1 MTSLMISVFL
11 FKILGLVFLTW
22 LLIFGRAPL
31 LVEHSGGLLH
41 FVQDLF
47 SLDSSFQ
54 NFVLDDS
61 LFVHKL
67 LSFSELHLLDS
78 ILNFGNTSLGFLK
91 DLVVLDFALLE
102 TMIVLGED
110 LLGLDREL
118 RLLDLA
124 IFLSFFDLLS
134 LLLGFLDV

>member
-1 MTSLMISVFL
+1 
-11 FKILGLVFLTW
+11 
-22 LLIFGRAPL
+22 LIFGRAPL
-31 LVEHSGGLLH
+31 LVEQSGGLLL

-61 LFVHKL
+61 LLVEEL

-78 ILNFGNTSLGFLK
+78 LLNFGYTSLSFLK
-91 DLVVLDFALLE
+91 DFVMLDFALLE
-102 TMIVLGED
+102 TLIVLGED
-110 LLGLDREL
+110 LLSLDREL